1 MKKTLL
7 TSLLCV
13 AMAATLMAGC
23 GSKAESK
30 DSKKPEKK
38 SSVETTVDVES
49 ATASQVEEFLSDSDD
64 NTMLV
69 DEMCIRDRFRRCL
82 RKRLRWISG

>member
-1 MKKTLL
+1 MKRTLL

-13 AMAATLMAGC
+13 AMAVTLTAGC

-38 SSVETTVDVES
+38 E
-49 ATASQVEEFLSDSDD
+49 QRRD
-64 NTMLV
+64 NGGCRICHCFAGRGIF
-69 DEMCIRDRFRRCL
+69 ERF
-82 RKRLRWISG
+82 